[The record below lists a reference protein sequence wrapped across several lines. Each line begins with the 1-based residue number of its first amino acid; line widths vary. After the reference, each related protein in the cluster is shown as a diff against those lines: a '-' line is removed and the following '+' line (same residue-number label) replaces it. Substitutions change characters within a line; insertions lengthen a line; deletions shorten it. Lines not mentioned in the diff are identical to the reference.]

1 MRLGVPLAKFDHRL
15 DTARLR
21 VRIDVGVAADRHSAA
36 CKARFECTRSARQD
50 ALFGHSRREGLIAR
64 KRAGN
69 IASRVLDQPAGTR
82 FIEVLMHVDETG
94 HHQFATEFDLL
105 VQLADRQSRSNPG
118 NAAISPN
125 LDL

>member
-1 MRLGVPLAKFDHRL
+1 MRLSVSLAKFDHRL

-21 VRIDVGVAADRHSAA
+21 VRIDVGVATDRHSAA
-36 CKARFECTRSARQD
+36 RKARFECTRSARQD

-82 FIEVLMHVDETG
+82 FIEVLMHVDKTG